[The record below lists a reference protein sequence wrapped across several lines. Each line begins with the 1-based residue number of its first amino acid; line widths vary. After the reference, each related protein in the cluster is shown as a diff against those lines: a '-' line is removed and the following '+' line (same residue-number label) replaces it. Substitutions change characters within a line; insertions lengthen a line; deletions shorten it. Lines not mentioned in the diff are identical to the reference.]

1 LSSIPHQDDPSISA
15 SPDVP
20 ATSPYAVYVLI
31 LLTVIATINVV
42 DRQVMS
48 LLAQSVKHDLGLT
61 DSQLGIIM
69 GPATGLVF
77 AIGGIPLARL
87 ADRTSRKWVIG
98 GCLLFF
104 SFASTAC
111 GFVANFVQLLF
122 ARISV
127 AAGEAGTLPASQ
139 SLISGLFP
147 RRRLTIALSVLVAAH
162 AVGTLIAFVA
172 GGYAA
177 SHFGWRSAFLVISAP
192 GLAICLLFA
201 LTVRDSRL
209 ERGPKTIVAQG
220 QARPVG
226 TIRFLWSRPAFRNT
240 CFAYALYMVGTY
252 SILLWM
258 PAYFARSFGLDTKM
272 IGWIMGIAVGG
283 FGFGGGMALG
293 WVTQRL
299 AIRDMRWNLWAVG
312 AAALIGLP
320 FLWATL
326 LSTNLTMVF
335 LIGMVPAL
343 ICNFHQGPSSAV
355 IQSLAPP
362 QMKSEASAMCILII
376 SIIAGS
382 LGPLAAGML
391 SDLLHSRFGADSLR
405 YVFLIMSL
413 CWPAS
418 AFFYWRASRT
428 LHAGLATVADR
439 RNG

>member
-1 LSSIPHQDDPSISA
+1 VVYQDDVSSQPSTDEPVS
-15 SPDVP
+15 
-20 ATSPYAVYVLI
+20 SPYAVYVLI
-31 LLTVIATINVV
+31 LLTVIATVNVV

-48 LLAQSVKHDLGLT
+48 LLAQSVKVELGLS

-77 AIGGIPLARL
+77 AIAGIPLARL
-87 ADRTSRKWVIG
+87 ADRKSRKWVIG
-98 GCLLFF
+98 GCLFFF
-104 SFASTAC
+104 SFASAAC
-111 GFVANFVQLLF
+111 GFVNNFVQLLV
-122 ARISV
+122 ARVSV

-147 RRRLTIALSVLVAAH
+147 RSRLTIALSVLVSAH

-172 GGYAA
+172 GGYAVA
-177 SHFGWRSAFLVISAP
+177 HFGWRDAFLVISAP
-192 GLAICLLFA
+192 GLVVCALF
-201 LTVRDSRL
+201 LFTVRDHKLVKPPRPAAVD
-209 ERGPKTIVAQG
+209 GVK
-220 QARPVG
+220 PVG
-226 TIRFLWSRPAFRNT
+226 TLRYLWSRPAYRNT

-258 PAYFARSFGLDTKM
+258 PAYFSRSFGLETKT
-272 IGWIMGIAVGG
+272 IGWIMGIAVGV
-283 FGFGGGMALG
+283 FGFFGGMALG
-293 WVTQRL
+293 WLTQRF
-299 AIRDMRWNLWAVG
+299 AVRDMRWNLWAVG
-312 AAALIGLP
+312 LAALGGLP

-326 LSTNLTMVF
+326 LSTDLTMVF

-343 ICNFHQGPSSAV
+343 ICNFHQGPSITI

-362 QMKSEASAMCILII
+362 EMKSEASALCILII

-382 LGPLAAGML
+382 LGPLAAGVL
-391 SDLLHSRFGADSLR
+391 SDLLNATYGADSLR

-418 AFFYWRASRT
+418 AFLYWRASRT
-428 LHAGLATVADR
+428 LHAGLASVADR

>member
-1 LSSIPHQDDPSISA
+1 MSIIPSQDSLRVEAPADP
-15 SPDVP
+15 V
-20 ATSPYAVYVLI
+20 ATNYSYYVLI
-31 LLTVIATINVV
+31 LLTVIATVNVV

-48 LLAQSVKHDLGLT
+48 LLAQSVKQELDLT
-61 DSQLGIIM
+61 DSQLGLIM

-77 AIGGIPLARL
+77 AVAGIPLARL

-98 GCLLFF
+98 GCLFFF
-104 SFASTAC
+104 SFASAAC
-111 GFVANFVQLLF
+111 GLVTSFLQLLV

-147 RRRLTIALSVLVAAH
+147 RSRLTIALTFLAGSH
-162 AVGTLIAFVA
+162 AIGTLIAFVA
-172 GGYAA
+172 GGYVA
-177 SHFGWRSAFLVISAP
+177 SHFGWRDAFIIISAP
-192 GLAICLLFA
+192 GLAVLLLFIF
-201 LTVRDSRL
+201 TVRDHRL
-209 ERGPKTIVAQG
+209 PKRAKTEATDSK
-220 QARPVG
+220 RVG
-226 TIRFLWSRPAFRNT
+226 TLRFLWSRPSFRNT

-258 PAYFARSFGLDTKM
+258 PAYFSRSFGLDTRT
-272 IGWIMGIAVGG
+272 IGWIMGIAVGI
-283 FGFGGGMALG
+283 FGFSGSLLLG
-293 WVTQRL
+293 WFTQRL
-299 AIRDMRWNLWAVG
+299 AIRDMRWNLWAVAL
-312 AAALIGLP
+312 AAVAGLP

-335 LIGMVPAL
+335 VIGLVPAL
-343 ICNFHQGPSSAV
+343 ICNFHQGPSITV

-362 QMKSEASAMCILII
+362 EMKSEASALCILII

-391 SDLLHSRFGADSLR
+391 SDLLHSSFGADSLR

-413 CWPAS
+413 CWPAA

-428 LHAGLATVADR
+428 LKAGLATVAER
-439 RNG
+439 QNG